1 MVLNKSMRNILV
13 AIQGRQHYENDLKPI
28 SGGISELFGR
38 EEMYIRDRDKISSKS
53 IKVKSKSS
61 KNSDNEFVVEKLTEE
76 ISSEEDNDDD
86 DNSMSDKEMSDIKEE
101 NKDLNVSISND
112 IVYVEPEI
120 KDTNLLVSEFV
131 DQSGPINDNDM
142 FGDVD
147 IDIEGKEDKDKD
159 IVVDR
164 DIVEDIDIVEG
175 KSDKL
180 DHMFFDSLDKLNNK
194 PNLTQIDTQII
205 SDNKPK
211 EISGGNVLGGG
222 PHVKKIQL
230 TEKYDFF

>member
-131 DQSGPINDNDM
+131 DQSGPINDEDM

-147 IDIEGKEDKDKD
+147 IDIEGKDIVED

-180 DHMFFDSLDKLNNK
+180 DHMFFDSLDRLNNK
-194 PNLTQIDTQII
+194 PNLTLI

-211 EISGGNVLGGG
+211 EISGGGNVLGG

>member
-1 MVLNKSMRNILV
+1 MVLNKSMRNMLV

-61 KNSDNEFVVEKLTEE
+61 KSSDNEFVVEKLTEE

-147 IDIEGKEDKDKD
+147 IDIEGK
-159 IVVDR
+159 
-164 DIVEDIDIVEG
+164 DIVEEEDKGIDIDIVEG